1 MMNLMIIRDKD
12 TREGNID
19 CVLAFANGV
28 ARLKAEELM
37 FLHRYDTDMSDMEN
51 MFEALN
57 ESGIEY
63 EIFDDVY
70 EMWY

>member
-1 MMNLMIIRDKD
+1 MMSLMVIRDKD

-19 CVLAFANGV
+19 CVLAFANGLD
-28 ARLKAEELM
+28 RLEAEELM
-37 FLHRYDTDMSDMEN
+37 YMHRYDTDMSDMEN